1 MNQQNI
7 TSIIDNCNIQMAFN
21 RVINHY
27 DPNKAKNRKTKV
39 LDFSS
44 FFSWTEE
51 DYRLFNVTKTRNL
64 RGSIL
69 HNRYDII
76 IYEPPHNESFFANAV
91 ESSKTFGRILNIGG
105 NIIVKVKNFKVHKN
119 GNDELKGTFDIKTI
133 FESNQ
138 FFLFDQIIF
147 KNSPNYNRKNFANN
161 NQIVHL
167 NFMIFKKNNP
177 S

>member
-7 TSIIDNCNIQMAFN
+7 TSIIDNCNIQTAFN

-51 DYRLFNVTKTRNL
+51 DYRIFNVTKTRNP
-64 RGSIL
+64 RGSIS

-76 IYEPPHNESFFANAV
+76 IYEPPNNDSFFANAV
-91 ESSKTFGRILNIGG
+91 ESCKIFGRVLNIGG
-105 NIIVKVKNFKVHKN
+105 NIIVKVKNFKLNNN
-119 GNDELKGTFDIKTI
+119 GNSELKGTYDLKTI
-133 FESNQ
+133 FESND
-138 FFLFDQIIF
+138 FYLYDQIIF
-147 KNSPNYNRKNFANN
+147 KNSPNYNRKKLGNN
-161 NQIVHL
+161 DSIVHL
-167 NFMIFKKNNP
+167 NFMIFKKKNP